1 MNLIKGVI
9 LFFVYLFVDNT
20 LLTKDTIYYNK
31 IYNIKSKVC
40 NNIYLNI
47 SPIINKSYLN
57 MLPITN
63 NSHSIKKYNYMIKDC
78 HRIWIFKK
86 EIHIKYLFIYIYNK
100 LLIFL
105 GNIFIIFLFIKHQ
118 ENKNKM
124 LLLNQITKRVN
135 YDTNL
140 DECSICFIDYKFYS
154 KIRKIIKCPHIYH
167 EDCIN
172 KWIIEYNNK
181 TCPLCRCNVY

>member
-9 LFFVYLFVDNT
+9 LFFVYLLVDNT

-47 SPIINKSYLN
+47 SPIINNSYSNILS
-57 MLPITN
+57 ITN
-63 NSHSIKKYNYMIKDC
+63 NSHSIKKYNYMVKDC
-78 HRIWIFKK
+78 QRIWIFKK
-86 EIHIKYLFIYIYNK
+86 ELNIKYLFIYIYNK

-105 GNIFIIFLFIKHQ
+105 GNSMIIFLFIKHQ

-140 DECSICFIDYKFYS
+140 DKCSICFIDYKFYS